1 MRSSIVYSLLASA
14 PFVAAIQRRWDYP
27 SAVPSLERRQ
37 EPGTPRYACHE
48 NCGLLITLGRTE
60 GYCDNDEWNTR
71 YGACMIC
78 ANTEEIWIYYSN
90 SVTALAE
97 SCGLSP
103 TPSPSGWVASS
114 TVAEVESSTSAVVVS
129 TTAAPAETTAPG
141 SDETTVPAG
150 ETTAPG
156 SDETTV
162 PAGEETTAPGSDST
176 ATSAAEGP
184 ASTSG
189 ASVAT
194 TFSTAA
200 QGSKSASESAAAA
213 TETDSAATH
222 TSGGSLGTVG
232 VTPTNAYATPSTI
245 ISNGA
250 AKNFGFGAAFGVA
263 AVAMAAVY

>member
-27 SAVPSLERRQ
+27 EGVPALERRQ
-37 EPGTPRYACHE
+37 EPGTPRYECHE

-71 YGACMIC
+71 YDACMIC
-78 ANTEEIWIYYSN
+78 ANTFEIWVFYSN

-97 SCGLSP
+97 ECGLSP

-114 TVAEVESSTSAVVVS
+114 TVAEVESSTSAVAV
-129 TTAAPAETTAPG
+129 TTSAAAETTAPG
-141 SDETTVPAG
+141 SDETTAPGSGETSAPG
-150 ETTAPG
+150 GDETTAPG
-156 SDETTV
+156 SDETS
-162 PAGEETTAPGSDST
+162 APGSDST
-176 ATSAAEGP
+176 ATSAGQPAE
-184 ASTSG
+184 TSG

-250 AKNFGFGAAFGVA
+250 AKNFGFGAAFGAA